1 MLPIISVIVYPGVS
15 VDGAPLVESALAE
28 LLGLDGQVGTL
39 EVGKRADL
47 LAVAGNPLQGIESL
61 KNVRLVISGGVE
73 VMGRL
78 ISPRAR

>member
-1 MLPIISVIVYPGVS
+1 
-15 VDGAPLVESALAE
+15 LVESTLAE

-47 LAVAGNPLQGIESL
+47 LALAGNPLQGIESL

>member
-1 MLPIISVIVYPGVS
+1 M
-15 VDGAPLVESALAE
+15 VENALAE

-47 LAVAGNPLQGIESL
+47 LAVAGNPLQGLESL

>member
-1 MLPIISVIVYPGVS
+1 M
-15 VDGAPLVESALAE
+15 VESALAE